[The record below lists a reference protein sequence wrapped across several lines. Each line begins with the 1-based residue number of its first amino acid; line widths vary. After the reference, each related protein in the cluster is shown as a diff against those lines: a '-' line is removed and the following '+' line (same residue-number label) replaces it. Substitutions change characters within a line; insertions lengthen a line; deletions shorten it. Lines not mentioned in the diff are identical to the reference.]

1 MKCVATIKNGNI
13 ESIDKVSDGYTRN
26 GSCIDIVLK
35 GKDRTFE
42 VKKGLKDGVYYCPK
56 ELWKQKVRDLGK
68 ANANSDTVAETKAT
82 KATKTKKAKKE
93 TK

>member
-26 GSCIDIVLK
+26 GSCIDIIVK
-35 GKDRTFE
+35 GKDKTFS
-42 VKKGLKDGVYYCPK
+42 VKDLKDGVYYCPK
-56 ELWKQKVRDLGK
+56 ELWKQRVRDLGK
-68 ANANSDTVAETKAT
+68 AKNDTVAET

-93 TK
+93 AK

>member
-26 GSCIDIVLK
+26 GSCIDIIVK
-35 GKDRTFE
+35 GKDKTFA
-42 VKKGLKDGVYYCPK
+42 VKDLKDGVYYCPK
-56 ELWKQKVRDLGK
+56 ELWKQKVRDAGK
-68 ANANSDTVAETKAT
+68 VKAATAAET

>member
-68 ANANSDTVAETKAT
+68 VKADTVAETKAT

>member
-1 MKCVATIKNGNI
+1 MKCVATIKNVNI

-68 ANANSDTVAETKAT
+68 SKVDTNTVAET

-93 TK
+93 AK

>member
-26 GSCIDIVLK
+26 GSCIDVVVK
-35 GKDRTFE
+35 GKDKVFT
-42 VKKGLKDGVYYCPK
+42 VKDLKDGVYYCPK

-68 ANANSDTVAETKAT
+68 SKADTVAETKAT
-82 KATKTKKAKKE
+82 KAKKAKKE

>member
-13 ESIDKVSDGYTRN
+13 VSIDKVSDGYTRN
-26 GSCIDIVLK
+26 GSCIDIVVN
-35 GKDRTFE
+35 GKDKTFS
-42 VKKGLKDGVYYCPK
+42 VKDLKDGVYYCPK
-56 ELWKQKVRDLGK
+56 ELWKQKVRDAGK
-68 ANANSDTVAETKAT
+68 VKAATVAET

>member
-26 GSCIDIVLK
+26 GSCIDIVVN
-35 GKDRTFE
+35 GKDKVFT
-42 VKKGLKDGVYYCPK
+42 VKDLKDGVYYCPK

-68 ANANSDTVAETKAT
+68 AKANTDTVVET
-82 KATKTKKAKKE
+82 KATKTKKAKK
-93 TK
+93 

>member
-26 GSCIDIVLK
+26 GSCIDLVLK
-35 GKDRTFE
+35 GKDKTFE

-56 ELWKQKVRDLGK
+56 ELWKQKVRDAGK
-68 ANANSDTVAETKAT
+68 VKAATVAET

-93 TK
+93 AK

>member
-13 ESIDKVSDGYTRN
+13 VSIDKVSDGYTRN

-35 GKDRTFE
+35 GKDKVFT
-42 VKKGLKDGVYYCPK
+42 VKDLKDGVYYCPK

-68 ANANSDTVAETKAT
+68 SKTGTVAETKATETT

>member
-13 ESIDKVSDGYTRN
+13 VSIDKVSDGYTRN
-26 GSCIDIVLK
+26 GSCIDIIVN
-35 GKDRTFE
+35 GKDKTFS
-42 VKKGLKDGVYYCPK
+42 VKDLKDGVYYCPK
-56 ELWKQKVRDLGK
+56 ELWKQKIRDVGK
-68 ANANSDTVAETKAT
+68 VKAATVAET

>member
-26 GSCIDIVLK
+26 GSCIDVIVK
-35 GKDRTFE
+35 GKDKTFS
-42 VKKGLKDGVYYCPK
+42 VKDLKDGVYYCPK

-68 ANANSDTVAETKAT
+68 AKVNTDTVAEA

-93 TK
+93 AK

>member
-13 ESIDKVSDGYTRN
+13 VSIDKVSDGYTRN
-26 GSCIDIVLK
+26 GSCIDVIVK
-35 GKDRTFE
+35 GKDKTFS
-42 VKKGLKDGVYYCPK
+42 VKDLKDGVYYCPK
-56 ELWKQKVRDLGK
+56 ELWKQKVRDAGK
-68 ANANSDTVAETKAT
+68 VKAATVAET

>member
-26 GSCIDIVLK
+26 GSCIDIIVN
-35 GKDRTFE
+35 GKDKTFA
-42 VKKGLKDGVYYCPK
+42 VKDLKDGVYYCPK
-56 ELWKQKVRDLGK
+56 ELWKQRVRDLGK
-68 ANANSDTVAETKAT
+68 AKTDTVAEAETTK
-82 KATKTKKAKKE
+82 KKKAKKE

>member
-26 GSCIDIVLK
+26 GSCIDIIVN
-35 GKDRTFE
+35 GKDKTFS
-42 VKKGLKDGVYYCPK
+42 VKDLKDGVYYCPK
-56 ELWKQKVRDLGK
+56 ELWKQRVRDAGK
-68 ANANSDTVAETKAT
+68 VKADTVAETKAT

>member
-68 ANANSDTVAETKAT
+68 AKVDTNTVAETKAT
-82 KATKTKKAKKE
+82 KTKKVKKE
-93 TK
+93 VK

>member
-13 ESIDKVSDGYTRN
+13 ESIDKVSGGYTRN

-68 ANANSDTVAETKAT
+68 AKVDTNTVAET

-93 TK
+93 AK

>member
-13 ESIDKVSDGYTRN
+13 VSIDKVSDGYTRN

-68 ANANSDTVAETKAT
+68 AKANTDTVAETKAT
-82 KATKTKKAKKE
+82 KVKKAKKE

>member
-13 ESIDKVSDGYTRN
+13 VSIDKVSDGYTRN
-26 GSCIDIVLK
+26 GSCIDIVVN
-35 GKDRTFE
+35 GKDKTFS
-42 VKKGLKDGVYYCPK
+42 VKDLKDGVYYCPK

-68 ANANSDTVAETKAT
+68 TKVGTNTATET

>member
-26 GSCIDIVLK
+26 GSCIDIVVN
-35 GKDRTFE
+35 GKDKVFT
-42 VKKGLKDGVYYCPK
+42 VKDLKDGVYYCPK
-56 ELWKQKVRDLGK
+56 ELWKQKVRDAGK
-68 ANANSDTVAETKAT
+68 VKAATVAET

-93 TK
+93 AK

>member
-68 ANANSDTVAETKAT
+68 SKVDTNTVAET

>member
-26 GSCIDIVLK
+26 GSCIDIIVK
-35 GKDRTFE
+35 GKDKTFA
-42 VKKGLKDGVYYCPK
+42 VKDLKDGVYYCPK
-56 ELWKQKVRDLGK
+56 ELWKQKVRDAGK
-68 ANANSDTVAETKAT
+68 VKAATVAETKA
-82 KATKTKKAKKE
+82 AKTKKAKKE

>member
-26 GSCIDIVLK
+26 GSCIDVIVK
-35 GKDRTFE
+35 GKDKTFS
-42 VKKGLKDGVYYCPK
+42 VKDLKDGVYYCPK
-56 ELWKQKVRDLGK
+56 ELWKQRVRDVGK
-68 ANANSDTVAETKAT
+68 AKAKAKTDTVAET

>member
-35 GKDRTFE
+35 SKDRTFE

-68 ANANSDTVAETKAT
+68 VKAATVAET

>member
-56 ELWKQKVRDLGK
+56 ELWKQRVRDAGK
-68 ANANSDTVAETKAT
+68 VKADTVAETKAT

>member
-13 ESIDKVSDGYTRN
+13 ESIDKVSDGYTRS
-26 GSCIDIVLK
+26 GSCIDIIVN
-35 GKDRTFE
+35 GKDKTFS
-42 VKKGLKDGVYYCPK
+42 VKDLKDGVYYCPK
-56 ELWKQKVRDLGK
+56 ELWKQRVRDAGK
-68 ANANSDTVAETKAT
+68 VKAATVAETKAT

>member
-13 ESIDKVSDGYTRN
+13 VSIDKVNDGYTRN
-26 GSCIDIVLK
+26 GSCIDIIVK
-35 GKDRTFE
+35 GKDKTFA
-42 VKKGLKDGVYYCPK
+42 VKDLKDGVYYCPK
-56 ELWKQKVRDLGK
+56 ELWKQKVRDAGK
-68 ANANSDTVAETKAT
+68 VKAATVAET

>member
-26 GSCIDIVLK
+26 GSCIDIIVN
-35 GKDRTFE
+35 GKDKTFS
-42 VKKGLKDGVYYCPK
+42 VKDLKDGVYYCPK
-56 ELWKQKVRDLGK
+56 ELWKQRVRDFGK
-68 ANANSDTVAETKAT
+68 ANTGTVAEAETTK
-82 KATKTKKAKKE
+82 KKKAKKE

>member
-13 ESIDKVSDGYTRN
+13 VSIDKLNDGYTRN
-26 GSCIDIVLK
+26 GSCIDVIVK
-35 GKDRTFE
+35 GKDKTFS
-42 VKKGLKDGVYYCPK
+42 VKDLKDGVYYCPK

-68 ANANSDTVAETKAT
+68 AKVNTDTVAEA

>member
-13 ESIDKVSDGYTRN
+13 ESIDKVSDGCTRN
-26 GSCIDIVLK
+26 GSCIDIVVN
-35 GKDRTFE
+35 GKDKVFT
-42 VKKGLKDGVYYCPK
+42 VKDLKDGVYYCPK

-68 ANANSDTVAETKAT
+68 AKANTDTVAETKAT

>member
-26 GSCIDIVLK
+26 GSCIDVTIK

-42 VKKGLKDGVYYCPK
+42 VKKGLKDGVYYCPR
-56 ELWKQKVRDLGK
+56 ELWKQRVRDLGK
-68 ANANSDTVAETKAT
+68 VTLTMSDDLIITA
-82 KATKTKKAKKE
+82 KTKKSKKE
-93 TK
+93 KK

>member
-26 GSCIDIVLK
+26 GSCIDIIVN
-35 GKDRTFE
+35 GKDKTFA
-42 VKKGLKDGVYYCPK
+42 VKDLKDGVYYCPK

-68 ANANSDTVAETKAT
+68 AKAATVAET

>member
-26 GSCIDIVLK
+26 GSCIDVTLK
-35 GKDRTFE
+35 GKDKTFE

-56 ELWKQKVRDLGK
+56 ELWKQRVRDLGK
-68 ANANSDTVAETKAT
+68 VTLTMSDDLIITA
-82 KATKTKKAKKE
+82 KTKKSKKE
-93 TK
+93 KK

>member
-26 GSCIDIVLK
+26 GSCIDVTVK

-56 ELWKQKVRDLGK
+56 ELWKQRVRDLGK
-68 ANANSDTVAETKAT
+68 VTLTMSDDLIITA
-82 KATKTKKAKKE
+82 KTKKAKKE

>member
-13 ESIDKVSDGYTRN
+13 ESIDKVNDGYTRN
-26 GSCIDIVLK
+26 GSCIDIIVK
-35 GKDRTFE
+35 GKDKTFE
-42 VKKGLKDGVYYCPK
+42 VKKDLKDGVYYCPK

-68 ANANSDTVAETKAT
+68 AKANTDTVAET

>member
-56 ELWKQKVRDLGK
+56 ELWKQRVRDVRKVK
-68 ANANSDTVAETKAT
+68 ADTVAETKAT

>member
-35 GKDRTFE
+35 GKGRTFE

-68 ANANSDTVAETKAT
+68 AKANTDTVAETKAT

-93 TK
+93 AK